1 MTKKIFVMILAALML
16 IQGAAFAAKKNSAIP
31 MSQRLKFA
39 VEVTDSTNFSELQT
53 AEILRDKLIFKF
65 GEQNIFNIVNPTA
78 ENSLAEIKTLETNG
92 AADVGDLV
100 MFPTQ
105 SLELDM
111 EKYKNL
117 GAEYVIYCEI
127 LGVGLS
133 NESDNNFG
141 FGNGIGIGI
150 GTGGSFGVGIGVSDS
165 TALRKIYCTAVNVK
179 IIEVES
185 GAVVARKNLIGE
197 AVKHRK
203 PKKGYNDAIDE
214 AYLKSLDDAVK
225 MINKRVITFA
235 KKNFEQY
242 AKVKD

>member
-16 IQGAAFAAKKNSAIP
+16 IQGAAFAKKKSAEIP
-31 MSQRLKFA
+31 MNERLKFA
-39 VEVTDSTNFSELQT
+39 VEVTDATNFSELQT
-53 AEILRDKLIFKF
+53 AEILRDKIIFKLN
-65 GEQNIFNIVNPTA
+65 EKEIFNVVNPTT
-78 ENSLAEIKTLETNG
+78 ENSLAEITTLENKG

-105 SLELDM
+105 NLEIDS
-111 EKYKNL
+111 EQCKNI

-150 GTGGSFGVGIGVSDS
+150 GTGGSFGVGIGVSDNS
-165 TALRKIYCTAVNVK
+165 ALRKIYCTAVNLKV
-179 IIEVES
+179 IEVES
-185 GAVVARKNLIGE
+185 GAVVARQNLVGQSL
-197 AVKHRK
+197 KHRK

-225 MINKRVITFA
+225 IINKRVVSFA
-235 KKNFEQY
+235 KKNFKQY
-242 AKVKD
+242 EKVKA